1 MMVVVNFRLYL
12 PLLTIEG
19 VCINKGT
26 CLNPFRDKIFF
37 LLLNDSL

>member
-1 MMVVVNFRLYL
+1 MMVVANFRLYL

-26 CLNPFRDKIFF
+26 CLNSFKDKIFF
-37 LLLNDSL
+37 FY